1 MTLYLSYNIE
11 TRSEKIISANWSN
24 TDIPV
29 LAITT
34 DKSRLTFYQDEAL
47 NIPEHDMVKENIVTA
62 LSWHPSEMIIAYGY
76 IDGIYLNYLNF
87 R

>member
-11 TRSEKIISANWSN
+11 TKQEKIITASWSN

-29 LAITT
+29 LAVST
-34 DKSRLTFYQDEAL
+34 DKSRITFFQDEAL
-47 NIPEHDMVKENIVTA
+47 NISEHDMQKETAISA

-76 IDGIYLNYLNF
+76 VDGIKKA
-87 R
+87 